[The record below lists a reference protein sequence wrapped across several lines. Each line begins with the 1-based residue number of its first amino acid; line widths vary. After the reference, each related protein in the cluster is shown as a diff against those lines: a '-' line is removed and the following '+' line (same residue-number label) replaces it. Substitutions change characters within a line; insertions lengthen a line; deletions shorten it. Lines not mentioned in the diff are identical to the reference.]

1 MKNTESRLNEMETRI
16 ESLELRTKLIRHY
29 CPTCKRETLTTS
41 ALSKQKITDETTNKT
56 DLLLFYNDPTHSF
69 SRYSKVFTCEICGT
83 QYKLVNEEK
92 IVIIEPKKEE
102 K

>member
-41 ALSKQKITDETTNKT
+41 TITKQRITDEDSILHRF
-56 DLLLFYNDPTHSF
+56 DL
-69 SRYSKVFTCEICGT
+69 YSNVFTCEICGT
-83 QYKLVNEEK
+83 QYKTVNETK
-92 IVIIEPKKEE
+92 SVIIEPKKEE